1 MTRHVVF
8 DPNVLI
14 SAALR
19 TASTPRRALELA
31 LRRDALITCEQAL
44 QELEAVLRHSKF
56 DRYASWAT
64 RRELLDM
71 VRAQAR
77 VCEIQAEHLE
87 QAAGAC
93 RDADDNLFL
102 ALALAAEA
110 RTIVAGDA
118 DLLAL
123 HPWQVITLCTAAG
136 HLEREFE

>member
-8 DPNVLI
+8 DTDVLI

-19 TASTPRRALELA
+19 AASTPRRALELA
-31 LRRDALITCEQAL
+31 LRRGALVTCELAL
-44 QELEAVLRHSKF
+44 QELEAVLRLPKF

-64 RRELLDM
+64 RRELLDI
-71 VRAQAR
+71 VRAQAH
-77 VCEIQAEHLE
+77 VCDIQTEHLE

-102 ALALAAEA
+102 ALALTAEA
-110 RTIVAGDA
+110 RTIVTGDA

-123 HPWQVITLCTAAG
+123 HPWQGITICTAASY
-136 HLEREFE
+136 LEREI